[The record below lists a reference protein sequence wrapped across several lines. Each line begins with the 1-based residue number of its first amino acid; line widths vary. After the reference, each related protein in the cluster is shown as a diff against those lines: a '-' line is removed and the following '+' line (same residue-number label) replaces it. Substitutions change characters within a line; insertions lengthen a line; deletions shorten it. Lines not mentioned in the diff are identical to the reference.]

1 MDLYPDTKEGADKS
15 IATLAAYENG
25 FLDIALSELET
36 EELYN
41 ALDEEIAEATGMN
54 SSVRNTLRDALDE
67 ISTMASKY
75 ENALLNAEI
84 GELNIH

>member
-41 ALDEEIAEATGMN
+41 ALDE
-54 SSVRNTLRDALDE
+54 
-67 ISTMASKY
+67 
-75 ENALLNAEI
+75 
-84 GELNIH
+84 

>member
-1 MDLYPDTKEGADKS
+1 MKVKEANDRLDQLKRLSNNVRLFNQYFLNKS
-15 IATLAAYENG
+15 
-25 FLDIALSELET
+25 D
-36 EELYN
+36 
-41 ALDEEIAEATGMN
+41 LDEEIAEATGMN

-75 ENALLNAEI
+75 ENAILEAEI

>member
-1 MDLYPDTKEGADKS
+1 MKVKEANDRLDQLKRLSNNVRLLNQYFLNKS
-15 IATLAAYENG
+15 
-25 FLDIALSELET
+25 D
-36 EELYN
+36 
-41 ALDEEIAEATGMN
+41 LDEEIAEATGMN

-75 ENALLNAEI
+75 ENAILEAEI

>member
-1 MDLYPDTKEGADKS
+1 MKVKEANDRLDQLKRLSNNVRFLNQYFLNKS
-15 IATLAAYENG
+15 
-25 FLDIALSELET
+25 D
-36 EELYN
+36 
-41 ALDEEIAEATGMN
+41 LDEEIAEATGMN

-75 ENALLNAEI
+75 ENAILEAEI

>member
-1 MDLYPDTKEGADKS
+1 MKVKEANDRLEQLKRLSNNVRLLNQYFLNKS
-15 IATLAAYENG
+15 E
-25 FLDIALSELET
+25 
-36 EELYN
+36 
-41 ALDEEIAEATGMN
+41 LDEEIAEATGMN

-75 ENALLNAEI
+75 ENAILEAEI

>member
-1 MDLYPDTKEGADKS
+1 MKVKEANNKLEQLKRLSNNVRLLTQYFLNKS
-15 IATLAAYENG
+15 E
-25 FLDIALSELET
+25 
-36 EELYN
+36 
-41 ALDEEIAEATGMN
+41 LDEEIAEATGMN